1 MFYKEILLTLSKHED
16 NIFWRVTHSDIQPN
30 SFSQIESSLRSKV
43 QITSSPTCPPKLY
56 YSWCPS
62 HNRSLAFTNST
73 LRVHIVYS
81 SPWFCHMTVWM
92 WNLFITVSLFLL
104 CVQCVKVIHSTS
116 KSTCYALFLCWTTLH
131 YSWVNLMKLC
141 KYCKTKR
148 KSTMTDNEINSKNI
162 RILT

>member
-1 MFYKEILLTLSKHED
+1 MFYKEILLTLSNHED
-16 NIFWRVTHSDIQPN
+16 NIFMYNLI

-43 QITSSPTCPPKLY
+43 QITSSPTCSPKLY
-56 YSWCPS
+56 YSGCPS

-81 SPWFCHMTVWM
+81 SRWFCHMTVWM
-92 WNLFITVSLFLL
+92 WNLFITISFFLL
-104 CVQCVKVIHSTS
+104 CVRCVKVIHSTS

-141 KYCKTKR
+141 KYCKTK
-148 KSTMTDNEINSKNI
+148 STRTDNEINSKNI

>member
-1 MFYKEILLTLSKHED
+1 MFYKEILVTLSNHED
-16 NIFWRVTHSDIQPN
+16 NIFMYNLI

-43 QITSSPTCPPKLY
+43 QITSSPTCSPKLY
-56 YSWCPS
+56 YSGCPS

-81 SPWFCHMTVWM
+81 SRWFCHMTVWM
-92 WNLFITVSLFLL
+92 WNLFITISFFLL
-104 CVQCVKVIHSTS
+104 CVRCVKVIHSTS

-141 KYCKTKR
+141 KYCKTK
-148 KSTMTDNEINSKNI
+148 STRTDNEINSKNI